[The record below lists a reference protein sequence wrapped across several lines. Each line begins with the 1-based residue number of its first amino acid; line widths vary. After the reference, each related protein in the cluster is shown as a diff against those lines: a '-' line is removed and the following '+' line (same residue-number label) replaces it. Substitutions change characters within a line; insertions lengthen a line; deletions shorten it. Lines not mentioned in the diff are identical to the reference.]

1 MKKLL
6 ALSILVALTGCAEKK
21 PLTLE
26 EQWRGYCTSVGNA
39 ARSIVLDRQNGI
51 TKDKAVEYAEK
62 IEDETTKG
70 FILEIVDEAYAL
82 PETEIKE
89 DVDGSRNRLKEKTTA
104 KCIATPHDQMPDY
117 KPF

>member
-21 PLTLE
+21 PLTPQ
-26 EQWRGYCTSVGNA
+26 EQWHGYCTSVGNA

-51 TKDKAVEYAEK
+51 EKDKAIEHADK
-62 IEDETTKG
+62 IDDETTKG
-70 FILEIVDEAYAL
+70 FILKIIDEAYAI
-82 PETEIKE
+82 PVAEMKN
-89 DVDGSRNRLKEKTTA
+89 DVEGSRDKLKA
-104 KCIATPHDQMPDY
+104 KVTERCIATPHDQMPDY